1 MPRIKYNISGGRI
14 TMVLNLQSLSKS
26 IGALRTSIET
36 SEKNWNSISKDMQD
50 ILRAGVIQNFEVAYE
65 QSWKMLQRWI
75 KNNISPE
82 EAEHPRTRKGLIQDP
97 TAWFEYAEARN
108 MTSHTYDENNA
119 LSVFETAKKFVPDA
133 EFLLSKFGELND

>member
-1 MPRIKYNISGGRI
+1 
-14 TMVLNLQSLSKS
+14 MVLNLQSLSKS

-75 KNNISPE
+75 KNNLSPE
-82 EAEHPRTRKGLIQDP
+82 EAEHPRTRKELFRIAARKGLIQDP

-119 LSVFETAKKFVPDA
+119 LSVFETAKKFVLDA
-133 EFLLSKFGELND
+133 EFLLLKLEELND

>member
-1 MPRIKYNISGGRI
+1 MA
-14 TMVLNLQSLSKS
+14 LNLKSLSKS

-75 KNNISPE
+75 KTTFLPKRPSIR
-82 EAEHPRTRKGLIQDP
+82 AT
-97 TAWFEYAEARN
+97 
-108 MTSHTYDENNA
+108 
-119 LSVFETAKKFVPDA
+119 FETR
-133 EFLLSKFGELND
+133 GTND

>member
-1 MPRIKYNISGGRI
+1 MA
-14 TMVLNLQSLSKS
+14 LNLDSLIKS
-26 IGALRTSIET
+26 VGALRRSIET
-36 SEKNWNSISKDMQD
+36 CEKNWNSISEDMQD
-50 ILRAGVIQNFEVAYE
+50 TLQSGVIQNFKVAYE

-119 LSVFETAKKFVPDA
+119 LSVFETAKKFLPDA
-133 EFLLSKFGELND
+133 ELLLSKLGELND